1 MPNPASATRK
11 ATGRALAESTST
23 WAPSTTV
30 LRSVNLK
37 ALPSRFTNTGYG
49 TASSLAK
56 SGRGE
61 PKQLRHFHVL
71 RKDPAR
77 GPVQT
82 RLPFSF
88 LPMKILL
95 TGATG
100 YIGQRLLP
108 GLAEAGHEVVCLVR
122 DARRFAL
129 PDTMP
134 EALRAQVRVAQ
145 GDLLKPETLTDLP
158 LDIDA
163 AYYLVHSMSGGDK
176 DFFQLEQD
184 SAHNFTQYL
193 DRTGAQQVIY
203 LSGIANDH
211 DLSVHLRSRSAV
223 ESVLAGAQKAQLTVL
238 RASII
243 IGSGSASFEIIRDI
257 VEKLPVM
264 VTPRW
269 LNSRCQPLGIRDVMF
284 YLVAVLG
291 NPACLGQNFDLG
303 GPDVLTYKEM
313 LLGLAAQRGYRRW
326 ITTVPVLTPRLSS
339 WWLYLVTSTSFSL
352 AQSLVESLKN
362 DTVADPARSIARAV
376 PHQCMSYREALALA
390 FQRIEQNEVVSSWSD
405 AMSSGTLRQNY
416 MDAIQ
421 IPKNGMF
428 FDRQLRPFTR
438 PVAEVLD
445 NIWRIGGDRGWYKTD
460 WLWRIRGLLDKL
472 VGGVGLRRGRRSPS
486 RLRAGDPLD
495 FWRVLVADRAAKRL
509 LLYAEMRLPG
519 EAWLQ
524 FRIVDNE
531 DGTHAL
537 EQLAAYRP
545 EGLAGRL
552 YWYSVLPF
560 HGIIFK
566 GMVKNLTEF
575 GKSAELVK

>member
-1 MPNPASATRK
+1 
-11 ATGRALAESTST
+11 
-23 WAPSTTV
+23 
-30 LRSVNLK
+30 
-37 ALPSRFTNTGYG
+37 
-49 TASSLAK
+49 
-56 SGRGE
+56 
-61 PKQLRHFHVL
+61 
-71 RKDPAR
+71 
-77 GPVQT
+77 
-82 RLPFSF
+82 
-88 LPMKILL
+88 MKILL

-108 GLAEAGHEVVCLVR
+108 LLAAAGHDVVCLVR

-129 PDTMP
+129 PDTLG
-134 EALRAQVRVAQ
+134 EELRPRVSVAQ
-145 GDLLKPETLTDLP
+145 GDLLKPDSLADLP
-158 LDIDA
+158 LDIEA
-163 AYYLVHSMSGGDK
+163 AYYLVHSMSGNGK
-176 DFFQLEQD
+176 NFFQLEQQ
-184 SAHNFTQYL
+184 SAHNFTKYL
-193 DRTGAQQVIY
+193 DRTAARQVIY
-203 LSGIANDH
+203 LSGIANDEG
-211 DLSVHLRSRSAV
+211 LSVHLRSRSAV
-223 ESVLAGAQKAQLTVL
+223 ESVLEKAEKAQLTVL

-269 LNSRCQPLGIRDVMF
+269 LNSRCQPLGIRDVVF
-284 YLVAVLG
+284 YLQAVLD
-291 NPACLGQNFDLG
+291 NEACLGQSFDLG
-303 GPDVLTYKEM
+303 GPDILTYKEM
-313 LLGLAAQRGYRRW
+313 LLGLAAERGYKRW
-326 ITTVPVLTPRLSS
+326 IVTVPVLTPRLSS

-362 DTVADPARSIARAV
+362 DTVADPTRSIAHV
-376 PHQCMSYREALALA
+376 IPHECMTYREALALA

-428 FDRQLRPFTR
+428 FDRQLKPFTR

-460 WLWRIRGLLDKL
+460 WLWRIRGLMDKL

-509 LLYAEMRLPG
+509 LLYAEMKLPG

-524 FRIVDNE
+524 FRIVDNP
-531 DGTHAL
+531 DGTHAV

-545 EGLAGRL
+545 QGLLGRL

-566 GMVKNLTEF
+566 GMVKNLVEYPSAV
-575 GKSAELVK
+575 GKVAEAA

>member
-1 MPNPASATRK
+1 
-11 ATGRALAESTST
+11 
-23 WAPSTTV
+23 
-30 LRSVNLK
+30 
-37 ALPSRFTNTGYG
+37 
-49 TASSLAK
+49 
-56 SGRGE
+56 
-61 PKQLRHFHVL
+61 
-71 RKDPAR
+71 
-77 GPVQT
+77 
-82 RLPFSF
+82 
-88 LPMKILL
+88 MKILL

-108 GLAEAGHEVVCLVR
+108 LLAAAGHDVVCLVR

-129 PDTMP
+129 PDTLS
-134 EALRAQVRVAQ
+134 EELRPRVSVAQ
-145 GDLLKPETLTDLP
+145 GDLLKPDSLADLP
-158 LDIDA
+158 LDIEA
-163 AYYLVHSMSGGDK
+163 AYYLVHSMSGNGK
-176 DFFQLEQD
+176 NFFQLEQQ
-184 SAHNFTQYL
+184 SAHNFTKYL
-193 DRTGAQQVIY
+193 DRTAARQIIY
-203 LSGIANDH
+203 LSGIANDEG
-211 DLSVHLRSRSAV
+211 LSVHLRSRSAV
-223 ESVLAGAQKAQLTVL
+223 ESVLEKAEKAQLTVL

-269 LNSRCQPLGIRDVMF
+269 LNSRCQPLGIRDVVF
-284 YLVAVLG
+284 YLQAVLD
-291 NPACLGQNFDLG
+291 NEACLGQSFDLG
-303 GPDVLTYKEM
+303 GPDILTYKEM
-313 LLGLAAQRGYRRW
+313 LLGLAAERGYKRW
-326 ITTVPVLTPRLSS
+326 IVTVPVLTPRLSS

-362 DTVADPARSIARAV
+362 DTVADPARSIAHV
-376 PHQCMSYREALALA
+376 IPHECMTYREALALA

-428 FDRQLRPFTR
+428 FDRQLKPFTR

-460 WLWRIRGLLDKL
+460 WLWRIRGLMDKL

-509 LLYAEMRLPG
+509 LLYAEMKLPG

-524 FRIVDNE
+524 FRIVDNP
-531 DGTHAL
+531 DGTHAV

-545 EGLAGRL
+545 QGLLGRL

-566 GMVKNLTEF
+566 GMVKNLVEYP
-575 GKSAELVK
+575 SAVGRVAEPA

>member
-1 MPNPASATRK
+1 
-11 ATGRALAESTST
+11 
-23 WAPSTTV
+23 
-30 LRSVNLK
+30 
-37 ALPSRFTNTGYG
+37 
-49 TASSLAK
+49 
-56 SGRGE
+56 
-61 PKQLRHFHVL
+61 
-71 RKDPAR
+71 
-77 GPVQT
+77 
-82 RLPFSF
+82 
-88 LPMKILL
+88 MKILL

-108 GLAEAGHEVVCLVR
+108 VLAAAGHEVVCLVR

-129 PDTMP
+129 PDTLP
-134 EALRAQVRVAQ
+134 ASRHAQVSTVEA
-145 GDLLKPETLTDLP
+145 DLLKPASLAALP
-158 LDIDA
+158 PDIDV
-163 AYYLVHSMSGGDK
+163 AYYLVHSMSGAGSH
-176 DFFQLEQD
+176 DFFELEQA
-184 SAHNFTQYL
+184 SAQHFTAYL
-193 DRTGAQQVIY
+193 DRSTARQVIY

-223 ESVLAGAQKAQLTVL
+223 EDVLGRATRAQLTVL

-284 YLVAVLG
+284 YLAAVLD
-291 NPACLGQNFDLG
+291 NPGCLGQRFDLG

-313 LLGLAAQRGYRRW
+313 LLGLAAVRGYRRW
-326 ITTVPVLTPRLSS
+326 ILTVPVLTPRLSS

-362 DTVADPARSIARAV
+362 DTVVDPACSIAQVV
-376 PHQCMSYREALALA
+376 PHRCMSYREALALA

-421 IPKNGMF
+421 IPRHGMF
-428 FDRQLRPFTR
+428 FDRQQRRFTR
-438 PVAEVLD
+438 PVGEVLD

-460 WLWRIRGLLDKL
+460 WLWRIRGLMDKL
-472 VGGVGLRRGRRSPS
+472 VGGVGLRRGRRSPNH
-486 RLRAGDPLD
+486 LRAGDPLD

-509 LLYAEMRLPG
+509 LLYAEMKLPG

-524 FRIVDNE
+524 FRIVDNP
-531 DGTHAL
+531 DGSHTL

-545 EGLAGRL
+545 EGLLGRL

-566 GMVKNLTEF
+566 GMVKNLISY
-575 GKSAELVK
+575 GG

>member
-1 MPNPASATRK
+1 
-11 ATGRALAESTST
+11 
-23 WAPSTTV
+23 
-30 LRSVNLK
+30 
-37 ALPSRFTNTGYG
+37 
-49 TASSLAK
+49 
-56 SGRGE
+56 
-61 PKQLRHFHVL
+61 
-71 RKDPAR
+71 
-77 GPVQT
+77 
-82 RLPFSF
+82 
-88 LPMKILL
+88 MKILL

-108 GLAEAGHEVVCLVR
+108 ALAEAGHEVVCLVR

-129 PDTMP
+129 PDTLA
-134 EALRAQVRVAQ
+134 EARRPQVRVAQ
-145 GDLLKPETLTDLP
+145 GDLLKPETLAELP

-176 DFFQLEQD
+176 DFFELEQQ
-184 SAHNFTQYL
+184 SARHFTEYL
-193 DRTGAQQVIY
+193 DRTAARQVIY
-203 LSGIANDH
+203 LSGIANDAG
-211 DLSVHLRSRSAV
+211 LSVHLRSRSAV
-223 ESVLAGAQKAQLTVL
+223 EHVLAEAQKARLTVL

-269 LNSRCQPLGIRDVMF
+269 LNSRYQPLGIRDVVF
-284 YLVAVLG
+284 YLTAVLD
-291 NPACLGQNFDLG
+291 NSACLGESFDLG
-303 GPDVLTYKEM
+303 GPDVLTYKQM
-313 LLGLAAQRGYRRW
+313 LMGLADVRGYRRW
-326 ITTVPVLTPRLSS
+326 IMTVPVLTPRLSS

-362 DTVADPARSIARAV
+362 DTVADPARSIGGAV
-376 PHQCMSYREALALA
+376 PHQCMSYRDALKLA

-405 AMSSGTLRQNY
+405 ALSSGTLRQNY

-428 FDRQLRPFTR
+428 FDHRKRRFTR

-460 WLWRIRGLLDKL
+460 WLWRIRGLMDKL

-486 RLRAGDPLD
+486 HLRPGDPLD
-495 FWRVLVADRAAKRL
+495 FWRVLVADLPTKRL
-509 LLYAEMRLPG
+509 LLYAEMKLPG

-524 FRIVDNE
+524 FRIVDNA
-531 DGTHAL
+531 DGSHTL

-545 EGLAGRL
+545 AGLLGRL

-566 GMVKNLTEF
+566 GMVKNLISY
-575 GKSAELVK
+575 GA

>member
-1 MPNPASATRK
+1 
-11 ATGRALAESTST
+11 
-23 WAPSTTV
+23 
-30 LRSVNLK
+30 
-37 ALPSRFTNTGYG
+37 
-49 TASSLAK
+49 
-56 SGRGE
+56 
-61 PKQLRHFHVL
+61 
-71 RKDPAR
+71 
-77 GPVQT
+77 
-82 RLPFSF
+82 
-88 LPMKILL
+88 MKILL

-108 GLAEAGHEVVCLVR
+108 LLAAAGHDVICLVR
-122 DARRFAL
+122 DPRRFSL
-129 PDTMP
+129 PENMGEDLQ
-134 EALRAQVRVAQ
+134 AHVSVAR
-145 GDLLKPETLTDLP
+145 GDLLKPKSLAALP
-158 LDIDA
+158 TDIDA
-163 AYYLVHSMSGGDK
+163 AYYLVHSMSGASRN
-176 DFFQLEQD
+176 FFQLEQQ

-193 DRTGAQQVIY
+193 DTTTARQVIY

-211 DLSVHLRSRSAV
+211 GLSVHLRSRAAV
-223 ESVLAGAQKAQLTVL
+223 ETVLAEATKAKLTVL

-243 IGSGSASFEIIRDI
+243 IGSGSASFEIIRDL

-269 LNSRCQPLGIRDVMF
+269 LNSRCQPIGIRDIMF
-284 YLVAVLG
+284 YLTEVLD
-291 NPACLGQNFDLG
+291 NPTCFDQAFDVG
-303 GPDVLTYKEM
+303 GPDVLTYRQM
-313 LLGLAAQRGYRRW
+313 LLGLAAERGYKRW
-326 ITTVPVLTPRLSS
+326 IVTVPVFTPRLSS
-339 WWLYLVTSTSFSL
+339 WWLYLVTSTTFSL

-362 DTVADPARSIARAV
+362 DTICDPKHSIDGVIPHECMNYRA
-376 PHQCMSYREALALA
+376 ALALA

-405 AMSSGTLRQNY
+405 ALSSGTMRQNY

-428 FDRQLRPFTR
+428 FDRQCQPFQR

-460 WLWRIRGLLDKL
+460 FLWRLRGLMDKA

-495 FWRVLVADRAAKRL
+495 FWRVLVADKTSRRL
-509 LLYAEMRLPG
+509 LLYAEMKLPG

-524 FRIVDNE
+524 FRIVDQP
-531 DGTHAL
+531 DGGYAV

-545 EGLAGRL
+545 RGLAGRL

-566 GMVKNLTEF
+566 GMIKNLVQY
-575 GKSAELVK
+575 GAVSQDAKAA